1 LTEQLFHRKNEFVIM
16 RINLFDI
23 SFLLQRFP
31 IKQAKKELHS
41 IQNNFATGV
50 AAYQA
55 RKKWEIFN
63 HHSTNNKAYKN
74 FIKPHKINSWEDIPV
89 LTKKNIQLP
98 LSERL
103 SDGYTR
109 NKIHLHNTSG
119 SSGTPFY
126 FAKDK
131 YCHALSWAIICDRFG
146 WHGVHIGIDLQ
157 GRFYGIPLSRTK
169 YYKEKIKDYLACRIR
184 FPVFDLSDHILA
196 KYLVIFSRKKV
207 KYLNGYTSSLVLF
220 AKYLIKNN
228 TVLCDVC
235 PGLKAA
241 FTTSEVCDDIDR
253 KIMEEGFGVKVV
265 NEYGAAELDLIA
277 FEDKDFDW
285 LVNYETLFVELLDDN
300 NKTIKIGEEGKVV
313 VTSLYNKAMPFIR
326 YELGDRAIL
335 TDRKKGPYQILQKV
349 VGRTNDVAILPSGKK
364 SPGLTFY
371 YISKSLLEGGD
382 FMKEFIIR
390 QTAINHFHFE
400 YVAAR
405 EISEKEKNEVFEAMN
420 TYLEPGLHASFE
432 RREQIARTKAGKLKH
447 FFSEL
452 DIAHN

>member
-1 LTEQLFHRKNEFVIM
+1 M
-16 RINLFDI
+16 RINLIDI
-23 SFLLQRFP
+23 SFLLRRYP
-31 IKQAKKELHS
+31 VIEAKKELLT
-41 IQNNFATGV
+41 IQNNFET
-50 AAYQA
+50 AASGYQE
-55 RKKWEIFN
+55 RKRWEIFN
-63 HHSTNNKAYKN
+63 YHSTNNKAYVN
-74 FIKPHKINSWEDIPV
+74 FIKSHKINNWEDIPV
-89 LTKKNIQLP
+89 LTKKDIQLP

-103 SDGYTR
+103 SDGYTK

-131 YCHALSWAIICDRFG
+131 FCHAMSWAINYDRFS
-146 WHGVHIGIDLQ
+146 WHDVHIGTDLQ
-157 GRFYGIPLSRTK
+157 GRFYGIPLSKTK

-184 FPVFDLSDHILA
+184 FPVFDLSDRILA
-196 KYLVIFSRKKV
+196 KYLVIFSRRKV

-228 TVLCDVC
+228 TVLRDVC

-300 NKTIKIGEEGKVV
+300 NKTIKMGEEGKVV

-335 TDRKKGPYQILQKV
+335 TDRQKGPYQILQKI
-349 VGRTNDVAILPSGKK
+349 VGRTNDIAILPSGKK

-371 YISKSLLEGGD
+371 YISKSLLEGGA

-405 EISEKEKNEVFEAMN
+405 EINEKEKKKVFEAMN
-420 TYLEPGLHASFE
+420 TYLEPGLNASFE
-432 RREQIARTKAGKLKH
+432 RKEQIARTKAGKIKH

-452 DIAHN
+452 NSGRN